1 MGASNSENTRTNYY
15 QMNAKADD
23 THTPVFK
30 KARKINGAWDYSEQY
45 DTISGNLVAMNI
57 GEKEF
62 EGAKFNTFR
71 IRLNDGSEFDQVEM
85 SHNGL
90 TYSIINSLLSILDQ
104 GSTMLDLS
112 IKVYKRKDNNTGKIW
127 PGAEVNYNGQKLPW
141 ALTMGEGTIIPKA
154 VPVMVSGKPFMQNGK
169 QVYDNTEVKAFWEAQ
184 FLKLADK
191 VNAKQAMKPNE
202 NFHQEQPSVNTN
214 EESDLPF

>member
-15 QMNAKADD
+15 QMNAKCDENNS
-23 THTPVFK
+23 PVFK
-30 KARKINGAWDYSEQY
+30 KAKKVNGAWDYSEQY
-45 DTISGNLVAMNI
+45 DTITGNIVNMTI

-71 IRLNDGSEFDQVEM
+71 IRLNDGTEFDQIEM
-85 SHNGL
+85 SHNSL
-90 TYSIINSLLSILDQ
+90 TYSIINSLLSLLDQ
-104 GSTMLDLS
+104 DSTMLDLS
-112 IKVYKRKDNNTGKIW
+112 IKVYKRKDNNGKFW
-127 PGAEVNYNGQKLPW
+127 PGAEVNYGGQKLSW
-141 ALTMGEGTIIPKA
+141 KLSLGADSTVPKP

-184 FLKLADK
+184 FLKIAEK
-191 VNAKQAMKPNE
+191 VNAKTAVKPNE